1 MSPSEISKRL
11 YKVVKFENT
20 GRVTFRYHTEA
31 RAAVDLGK
39 DLVALGK
46 HKAGE
51 SAIDFES
58 PHELMLLSPVRYCG
72 HMLFEGVHF
81 RMMLDGSIRFL

>member
-1 MSPSEISKRL
+1 MPRVEIKNRL
-11 YKVVKFENT
+11 YKVVKFR
-20 GRVTFRYHTEA
+20 GDGLVTFRHHAEA

-51 SAIDFES
+51 SVIDFEN

-72 HMLFEGVHF
+72 HMLFEGIHF
-81 RMMLDGSIRFL
+81 RMMLDGSIKFL